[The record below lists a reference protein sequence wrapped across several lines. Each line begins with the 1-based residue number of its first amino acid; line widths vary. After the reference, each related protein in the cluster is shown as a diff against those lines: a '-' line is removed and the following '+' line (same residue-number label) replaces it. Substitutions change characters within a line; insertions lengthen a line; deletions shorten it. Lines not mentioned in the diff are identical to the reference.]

1 MKKTLIRTLACIA
14 GAAIIAALGRTC
26 NNSDDSTLRSQ
37 QQTSQNMNPS
47 YPMHVDSTELLTIYD
62 ITDCP
67 IDLACGQMPDT
78 TQENVLL
85 CAAAAFTGQC
95 LDYFEHSNILGPH
108 VSGGILYEGYTENKE
123 DIPFA
128 ERYALFTWGGK
139 DLNGNMLAKKICHF
153 PCDDVLQSTVEH
165 GGMAF
170 TQHWVIKNGAI
181 YEHKIQPLNRVEY
194 FRSLCQ
200 KGNRFYIIANR
211 EVMAYQDYLQALLE
225 VGVEHALYMDM
236 GAGWNHSFYRDA
248 EGKTHIIHPKGHSY
262 PTNWL
267 VVMRGDM

>member
-37 QQTSQNMNPS
+37 QQTPQNMNPT

-67 IDLACGQMPDT
+67 LDLACGQMPDT
-78 TQENVLL
+78 AQENVLL

-95 LDYFEHSNILGPH
+95 LDHFEHSNILGPH
-108 VSGGILYEGYTENKE
+108 ISGGILYEGYTENK
-123 DIPFA
+123 DSVPFA
-128 ERYALFTWGGK
+128 ERYALFVWEGK
-139 DLNGNMLAKKICHF
+139 DMNSKMLPKKICSF
-153 PCDDVLQSTVEH
+153 PCYEVLQDAVAH

-170 TQHWVIKNGAI
+170 TQHWVIKNGEI
-181 YEHKIQPLNRVEY
+181 FSPCIQPLGRIEH

-200 KGNRFYIIANR
+200 KGDRFYVMANR
-211 EVMAYQDYLQALLE
+211 EEMAYQDYLQALLDA
-225 VGVEHALYMDM
+225 GVEHALYMDM
-236 GAGWNHSFYRDA
+236 GAGWNHSFYRDE
-248 EGKTHIIHPKGHSY
+248 EGKVHIIHPKGHSY
-262 PTNWL
+262 PTNWI
-267 VVMRGDM
+267 VVMR